1 MKTKS
6 PRPATLARAQAGL
19 RAAYLRTFDCQ
30 SCDYKYNAQRNLQGR
45 THYVDEDT
53 LKGFGSRI
61 LNSGNDQTGMVFW
74 LIESVSTKPHDGKR
88 NKRFV
93 AFDLFGTVVND
104 RATLSTDE
112 PGAWFRDSRAAEKA
126 CEAWLATFDAAA
138 HTVAAMTAKAKRD
151 ATEAKRI
158 LSALRA
164 KPVIA

>member
-1 MKTKS
+1 MKTKT
-6 PRPATLARAQAGL
+6 PRPATLARAQAGI

-30 SCDYKYNAQRNLQGR
+30 SCDPKYNAQRNLSGR

-61 LNSGNDQTGMVFW
+61 LDSGNDQTGMVFW
-74 LIESVSTKPHDGKR
+74 IIESVSSKPHDGSR

-93 AFDLFGTVVND
+93 AFDLFGTVLTERTED
-104 RATLSTDE
+104 M
-112 PGAWFRDSRAAEKA
+112 WHRDSRAAEKA
-126 CEAWLATFDAAA
+126 GFAWLATFDAAA
-138 HTVAAMTAKAKRD
+138 HTVAAMTAKAKHD

-164 KPVIA
+164 KPVLA